1 MRYKYRYFCTEQSG
15 GSAPYP
21 NPSCFYN
28 LSPICMYS
36 VAFHTDVT
44 MIGYV
49 ICWSILNNMSLSFF
63 LFFFKVCTWTAGVGC
78 RKMSKHRFR
87 DSGWTAGPR
96 LGSCDGEE
104 RLQSV
109 ETSYTQQSPLRIQRS
124 ANSQSHMCNQSNAD
138 KAHIPLSLSYFC
150 TLGSSW
156 HLVVSIFV
164 ICFFGMF
171 FFFFFPR
178 LNLLYLCFTCSAG
191 LL

>member
-1 MRYKYRYFCTEQSG
+1 
-15 GSAPYP
+15 
-21 NPSCFYN
+21 
-28 LSPICMYS
+28 
-36 VAFHTDVT
+36 
-44 MIGYV
+44 
-49 ICWSILNNMSLSFF
+49 
-63 LFFFKVCTWTAGVGC
+63 
-78 RKMSKHRFR
+78 MSKHRFR

-171 FFFFFPR
+171 FFFFPR
-178 LNLLYLCFTCSAG
+178 LNLLYV
-191 LL
+191 LLAVLGSYNDVTPRQFFNVQVQTFQM